1 MVDSLSLFFGKKYK
15 ARRSP
20 GRKPGRG
27 RSVSKL
33 SKSNAYVNVGGR
45 KRKLYRGKNGGLF
58 YRTKSGRNYV
68 PASVLKRKKHM
79 LSPKRRRKGSKKK
92 TSKKKGSKKRKLKM
106 TKKAIA
112 ARRAYRK
119 AHPKRVRK
127 SSRFGGRF
135 QTLNQAHGRFN
146 DAAAKRL
153 NALLMSEQEDPISLA
168 ANNVYGRGTS
178 MSNTLLDSAVGG
190 FDFTGSN

>member
-1 MVDSLSLFFGKKYK
+1 MVDSLSLFFGKKHK

-20 GRKPGRG
+20 GRRPGRG

-58 YRTKSGRNYV
+58 YRTKSGRHYV
-68 PASVLKRKKHM
+68 PASVLKRKKHV
-79 LSPKRRRKGSKKK
+79 LSPKRKRKGSKKSK
-92 TSKKKGSKKRKLKM
+92 TSKKKSSKKRKLKM

-119 AHPKRVRK
+119 AHPKPKSK
-127 SSRFGGRF
+127 SSRFGRF
-135 QTLNQAHGRFN
+135 QTLNQAQGLFD

-153 NALLMSEQEDPISLA
+153 NALLMAEKENPIRLA
-168 ANNVYGRGTS
+168 ANDVYGNRAGNNL
-178 MSNTLLDSAVGG
+178 MDAL
-190 FDFTGSN
+190 F